1 MAIRSSPSNL
11 SHNEREVVGHGYSCE
26 IPFRSGVPVG
36 MAVLQ
41 WIREVDKV
49 RDIEVEWRLFSL
61 QLINDKNEDP
71 LSDGHVRGTRALRTT
86 ALVGEREETT
96 RWGAFTRS

>member
-1 MAIRSSPSNL
+1 MATRVRFDFDPVCPWAWQSSK
-11 SHNEREVVGHGYSCE
+11 
-26 IPFRSGVPVG
+26 
-36 MAVLQ
+36 